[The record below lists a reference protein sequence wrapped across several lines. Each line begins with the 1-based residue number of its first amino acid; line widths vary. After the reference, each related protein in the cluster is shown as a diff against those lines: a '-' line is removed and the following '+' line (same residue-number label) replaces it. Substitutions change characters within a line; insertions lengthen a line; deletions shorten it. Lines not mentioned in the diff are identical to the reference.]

1 MRLRRPAGNHHQ
13 RIGDCDDRREAGR
26 AARRFHVARRR
37 DYRRS
42 LNRPDWRLMAE
53 EFSAPFLG
61 TGWEF
66 PPAFVSAKEKSTVAM
81 VPGRVDIEQSLEILL
96 STLPGERIMQP
107 RYGCDL
113 TPMLFEPLTT
123 SLITDISD
131 RIRTAILYFEPRI
144 LAENIRVTP
153 DEALS
158 GRILIEI
165 TYRIAATNSRHNF
178 VFPFYKEEGS
188 EIQ

>member
-1 MRLRRPAGNHHQ
+1 M
-13 RIGDCDDRREAGR
+13 
-26 AARRFHVARRR
+26 
-37 DYRRS
+37 
-42 LNRPDWRLMAE
+42 MAE
-53 EFSAPFLG
+53 EFPAPFLG

-66 PPAFVSAKEKSTVAM
+66 PPAFVPVEEKSTVAM
-81 VPGRVDIEQSLEILL
+81 VSGRIDIEQSLGILL

-144 LAENIRVTP
+144 LAENLRVTP
-153 DEALS
+153 DDALS

-165 TYRIAATNSRHNF
+165 SYRIAATNSRHNF

-188 EIQ
+188 EIR

>member
-1 MRLRRPAGNHHQ
+1 MRLRRAAGNHHQ
-13 RIGDCDDRREAGR
+13 RIGNGADRRETGR
-26 AARRFHVARRR
+26 TTGGFHIARRR
-37 DYRRS
+37 DRWRS
-42 LNRPDWRLMAE
+42 TNRSDRRLMAE
-53 EFSAPFLG
+53 EFPAPFLG

-66 PPAFVSAKEKSTVAM
+66 PPAFVAVEEKSTVTM
-81 VPGRVDIEQSLEILL
+81 VSGRADIEQSLGILL
-96 STLPGERIMQP
+96 RTLPGERVMQP

-123 SLITDISD
+123 SLITDLAD

-144 LAENIRVTP
+144 IAENIRVAP
-153 DEALS
+153 DDALN

-165 TYRIAATNSRHNF
+165 SYRIAATNSRHNF